1 MSTLIITE
9 KPSVAQSIASVLG
22 VTKHEEGYLTGNE
35 YIVSWCLGHLLE
47 LAPPHVY
54 NEEYKQWKAEDLP
67 IVPEV
72 WQYEVVRKNG
82 KQLNVLT
89 RLMKS
94 REVTEIVCATDAG
107 REGELIFRLVY
118 NYCSCKKPVK
128 RLWISSLE
136 ESAILDQNEL

>member
-54 NEEYKQWKAEDLP
+54 NEEYK
-67 IVPEV
+67 
-72 WQYEVVRKNG
+72 
-82 KQLNVLT
+82 
-89 RLMKS
+89 KS
-94 REVTEIVCATDAG
+94 G
-107 REGELIFRLVY
+107 
-118 NYCSCKKPVK
+118 
-128 RLWISSLE
+128 SSR
-136 ESAILDQNEL
+136 